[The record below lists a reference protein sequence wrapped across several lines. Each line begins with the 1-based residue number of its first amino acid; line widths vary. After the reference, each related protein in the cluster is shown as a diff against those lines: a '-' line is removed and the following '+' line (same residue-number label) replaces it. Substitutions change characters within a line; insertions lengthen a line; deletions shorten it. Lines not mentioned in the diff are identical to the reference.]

1 MIMKRIFLYSYLIAA
16 SLLSGCSFLD
26 ENPTDRLV
34 TNNFYT
40 NQKDAQSGV
49 DAIYQEFY
57 EIYKRQMFLM
67 CDLPADGMKNG
78 LGMPNAFL
86 QDLEFLRHNSE
97 NTFVRDMWKNNYSG
111 VMRANAAINNIPG
124 VTMDETLKARLIGEA
139 KCLRAL
145 FYFNLVRFYGDV
157 PLVLKLDNI
166 DDAMGPRIDKEQ
178 VYGQIIADL
187 TDASQALPVSSDYSS
202 TDLGRVTK
210 GAAKILLGKVYL
222 TKGDYA
228 NAKSTL
234 AEVIENEGTY
244 GYGLHQNYAD
254 NWNPATE
261 TGKEAVL
268 YVEFKPQPLVFNQEM
283 GLAGPKY
290 SIPEP
295 IGVAGSNEADIP
307 TMELYNAYDK
317 NDLRWPVNFRTHFTN
332 PNNGHEMESSIPL
345 FGKYWQE
352 GLKAENQCEINMHI
366 IRYADALLMYAEAL
380 NELGESAKAH
390 EVLNRVRERAYG
402 DASGNYAG
410 LPKDAF
416 RDAILKERWLE
427 FPLEGHR
434 WFDLVRMG
442 KFVERMKEHSAYEAS
457 IAESN
462 KTDIAS
468 NVKDHMILM
477 PIPQHEMDLNPELT
491 QNPGWN

>member
-1 MIMKRIFLYSYLIAA
+1 MKRIFLYSYLITI
-16 SLLSGCSFLD
+16 SLFCSCSFLD
-26 ENPTDRLV
+26 ESPIDRLV

-40 NQKDAQSGV
+40 NQKDAQSAV

-67 CDLPADGMKNG
+67 CDLPTDGMKNG

-86 QDLEFLRHNSE
+86 QDLEFLRHNAE
-97 NTFVRDMWKNNYSG
+97 NTFVRDTWKNNYSG

-124 VTMDETLKARLIGEA
+124 ITMNESLKARFVGEA

-166 DDAMGPRIDKEQ
+166 NDAMGPRIDKEK
-178 VYGQIIADL
+178 VYEQIISDL
-187 TDASQALPVSSDYSS
+187 TDASLVLPVTANYGSNDI
-202 TDLGRVTK
+202 GRVTK

-222 TKGDYA
+222 TKGDYT
-228 NAKSTL
+228 NAKNIL
-234 AEVIENEGTY
+234 AEVIEHEGEY
-244 GYGLHQNYAD
+244 GYGLHENYAD

-261 TGKEAVL
+261 AGKEAVL
-268 YVEFKPQPLVFNQEM
+268 YVEFRPQPLVFNQEM

-295 IGVAGSNEADIP
+295 VGVAGSNEADIP

-317 NDLRWPVNFRTHFTN
+317 NDRRHLVNFRTNYTN
-332 PNNGHEMESSIPL
+332 PNNGHEIISSIPL

-352 GLKAENQCEINMHI
+352 GLKAENQCEINTHI
-366 IRYADALLMYAEAL
+366 IRYSDALLMYAEAL
-380 NELGESAKAH
+380 NELGDIMKAH

-402 DASGNYAG
+402 DTSGNYKG
-410 LPKDAF
+410 LSKDSF

-442 KFVERMKEHSAYEAS
+442 KFVQRMKEHSAYEAS

-462 KTDIAS
+462 KTDIAK
-468 NVKDHMILM
+468 NVKEHMILM
-477 PIPQHEMDLNPELT
+477 PIPQHEIDLNPELT
-491 QNPGWN
+491 QNPGWD